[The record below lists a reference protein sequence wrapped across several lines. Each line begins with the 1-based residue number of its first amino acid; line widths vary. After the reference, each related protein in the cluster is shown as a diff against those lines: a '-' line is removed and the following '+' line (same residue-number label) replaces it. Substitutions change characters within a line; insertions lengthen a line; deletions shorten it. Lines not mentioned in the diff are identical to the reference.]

1 MALFA
6 PEISIWPDRARQV
19 TGEARVE
26 DFEVEEGFA
35 MIEVNPGKR
44 AGVVVQA
51 QAS

>member
-26 DFEVEEGFA
+26 DFEDEEGFS
-35 MIEVNPGKR
+35 MVEVNPGKR
-44 AGVVVQA
+44 TGVVVQA
-51 QAS
+51 HAT